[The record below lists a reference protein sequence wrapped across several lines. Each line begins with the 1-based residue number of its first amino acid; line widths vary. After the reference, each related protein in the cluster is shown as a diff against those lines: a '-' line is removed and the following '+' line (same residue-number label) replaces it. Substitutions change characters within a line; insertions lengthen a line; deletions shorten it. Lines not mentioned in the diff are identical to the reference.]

1 MKRHTTQ
8 EGRSRRRVPSPMRI
22 LLVLVSTLFGCA
34 RSSPAFRV
42 DVGFHG
48 NQQLTEAQLRSAL
61 AHTDASN
68 VDKAVLQV
76 LDAYWSH
83 GFVDVVL
90 GEPRVTRAPDG
101 EVAKVEFVV
110 ESEGQQYRLSALS
123 LEGELIRPAGELS
136 TLFGVSPGQIFD
148 RRAIALGLDK
158 LKRTYQDASFAN
170 VDVAT
175 DTQPDRAAHTVSVKF
190 TIRKGTPSRFGPFKG
205 FLDRSGRET
214 ATVRLPPALEARLR
228 AIVGITAGAPYQRSG
243 LERAQQALQKIR
255 PDASIQLCLD
265 DDGTYPELVSAY
277 VQLAD
282 RLPSRERVARFEP
295 VTALP
300 AAKGIP
306 PAVTADY
313 TRGAKAFWQAL
324 DPRAVVRKCV
334 VVDREVSEG
343 ESIAWWKGACAVEIE
358 EGSCAVFYDGAEDK
372 PLPLTYVAI
381 DRLLSNRIDCATA
394 RRL

>member
-1 MKRHTTQ
+1 MALDTRPTW
-8 EGRSRRRVPSPMRI
+8 GV
-22 LLVLVSTLFGCA
+22 LVLVASALGCA
-34 RSSPAFRV
+34 RPVRAFAV
-42 DVGFHG
+42 HVGFRG
-48 NQQLTEAQLRSAL
+48 NQQLSAAQLTEAL
-61 AHTDASN
+61 AGTDARD

-101 EVAKVEFVV
+101 KVAKVEFVV
-110 ESEGQQYRLSALS
+110 ESEGQPYRLSSLS

-136 TLFGVSPGQIFD
+136 KMISVSPGQIFD
-148 RRAIALGLDK
+148 RRAIALGLEK
-158 LKRTYQDASFAN
+158 IKRTYQDASFAN

-175 DTQPDRAAHTVSVKF
+175 DARPDRVAHTVAVTF
-190 TIRKGTPSRFGPFKG
+190 TIRKGKPSRFGPFKG
-205 FLDRSGRET
+205 FLDRSGADT
-214 ATVRLPPALEARLR
+214 AEVRLPPELEARLR

-243 LERAQQALQKIR
+243 LERAQQALQQLR

-265 DDGTYPELVSAY
+265 DDGSYPELVSAY

-282 RLPSRERVARFEP
+282 RLPSSARVARFEP

-300 AAKGIP
+300 AAKAIP
-306 PAVTADY
+306 AAVTADY
-313 TRGAKAFWQAL
+313 TRSAKAFWHAL

-334 VVDREVSEG
+334 VVDRELPEG
-343 ESIAWWKGACAVEIE
+343 GSIAWWKGACAVEVE
-358 EGSCAVFYDGAEDK
+358 AGSCAVFYDGAEDK
-372 PLPLTYVAI
+372 PLPLRYVAI
-381 DRLLSNRIDCATA
+381 DRLASHRIDCATA